1 MVNYKQLLTD
11 LKAIAYHHP
20 QINSFG
26 FGTIEQCTS
35 DVETKQEPKYTR
47 MYVVPQQVTLNENH
61 MHYMFSI
68 IVMDQVDTTL
78 SNLNDVLSDTMEITK
93 DIWTIMY
100 HSYTAEQGAFSNYYF
115 GEWSP
120 DITPFTE
127 RFDTI
132 LAGWTMNINVSVPF
146 DYNTCVVP
154 IEFGY
159 GFPEDESFAS
169 YRVIIKDLQRFA
181 DLHYQINSFGFGD
194 IKQLTNDIITK
205 QEPEYPRM
213 YVVPETTRFDP
224 NHMHIT
230 FNIVVADQVNSDM
243 SNQQDVLSDTLEIIK
258 DLYAKMYLSEYEVD
272 WDAVVSPFLEQYETT
287 LAGWT
292 LTVSMTQKFDFNRCV
307 LPETSFVPGYTWAE
321 LDKLWKDVNDNWE
334 NV

>member
-1 MVNYKQLLTD
+1 MLNYKQLLTD
-11 LKAIAYHHP
+11 LRAIAYHHP

-47 MYVVPQQVTLNENH
+47 MYVVPQQVTLNENQISF
-61 MHYMFSI
+61 MFSI
-68 IVMDQVDTTL
+68 IVMDQVNSDL
-78 SNLNDVLSDTMEITK
+78 SNLNDVMSDTLETAK

-100 HSYTAEQGAFSNYYF
+100 NSYTAEQGAFSNYYF
-115 GEWSP
+115 SEWAP
-120 DITPFTE
+120 EVVPFTE

-132 LAGWTMNINVSVPF
+132 LGGWTMNVNITAPF
-146 DYNTCVVP
+146 DYNECVVP
-154 IEFGY
+154 ITDGY
-159 GFPEDESFAS
+159 GFSQNEAYAS
-169 YRVIIKDLQRFA
+169 YKIILDDFKEFA
-181 DLHYQINSFGFGD
+181 DLHYQLNSFGFGD

-205 QEPEYPRM
+205 QEPVYPRL
-213 YVVPETTRFDP
+213 YVVPETTRFDQ

-230 FNIVVADQVNSDM
+230 FNMVVADQLEEDM

-258 DLYAKMYLSEYEVD
+258 DLYSKMYLSQYEVD
-272 WDAVVSPFLEQYETT
+272 WNASVSPFLEQYETT

-292 LTVSMTQKFDFNRCV
+292 LTVSLTQKFDYNRCV
-307 LPETSFVPGYTWAE
+307 LPETSFIPGYTWAE